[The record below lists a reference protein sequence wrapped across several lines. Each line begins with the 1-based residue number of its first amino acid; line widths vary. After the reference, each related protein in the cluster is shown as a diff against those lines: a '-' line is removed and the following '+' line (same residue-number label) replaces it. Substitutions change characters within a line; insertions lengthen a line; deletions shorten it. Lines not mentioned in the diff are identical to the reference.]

1 MHLRSLR
8 ALLLLAF
15 VLAMADHAC
24 AQVTLT
30 GMVADS
36 ATMQPM
42 LDVNITIKRSGKG
55 TVSDARGYFSLDANG
70 TDTLIFSRV
79 GYYTK
84 VRPVKWVKEVVIIFL
99 TEEHK
104 TLQPVVI
111 ESETL
116 MPWLKKLPPESPWK
130 NPTLN
135 KSFTE
140 TPGFQGLQTFGPGY
154 VMSGPISR
162 FSKYEKERK
171 KLKVVQRENYKARN
185 YVDIVNDPE
194 VKDKII
200 KDYNLTEEEY
210 YRLLA
215 IFNEK
220 NKDIIYEL
228 QSSELIP
235 LLFMFYGE
243 NSKKGVRSK

>member
-1 MHLRSLR
+1 MRQR
-8 ALLLLAF
+8 PVLLLLPII
-15 VLAMADHAC
+15 LILSGHAC
-24 AQVTLT
+24 AQVTVT

-42 LDVNITIKRSGKG
+42 FNVNVAIKNSGKG
-55 TVSDARGYFSLDANG
+55 TVSDARGYFSIQARD
-70 TDTLIFSRV
+70 TDTLIFSMV
-79 GYYTK
+79 GYYSK
-84 VRPVKWVKEVVIIFL
+84 VRAVKWVKEVVIIFM
-99 TEEHK
+99 TEENK
-104 TLQPVVI
+104 TLKPVVI
-111 ESETL
+111 ESEVL
-116 MPWLKKLPPESPWK
+116 IPWLKKLPPESPWK
-130 NPTLN
+130 NPTMN

-140 TPGFQGLQTFGPGY
+140 TPGFQGIQTFGPGY
-154 VMSGPISR
+154 VMKGPISR

-171 KLKVVQRENYKARN
+171 KLKEVQASNYRARG

-194 VKDKII
+194 VKDRII
-200 KDYNLTEEEY
+200 KDYNLTEAEY

-228 QSSELIP
+228 ESNELIS

-243 NSKKGVRSK
+243 NAKKK

>member
-1 MHLRSLR
+1 MH
-8 ALLLLAF
+8 ALPARPLLFAIF
-15 VLAMADHAC
+15 VIALYDHAC

-36 ATMQPM
+36 TTMQPL
-42 LDVNITIKRSGKG
+42 LDVNITIKSSGKG
-55 TVSDARGYFSLDANG
+55 TVSGARGYFSIEAG
-70 TDTLIFSRV
+70 ETDTLVFSRV
-79 GYYTK
+79 GYYTR
-84 VRPVKWVKEVVIIFL
+84 VRPVKWVKEVVIIFM

-104 TLQPVVI
+104 TLKPVVI
-111 ESETL
+111 ESEVL
-116 MPWLKKLPPESPWK
+116 IPWLKKLPPESPWK

-135 KSFTE
+135 KGFTE
-140 TPGFQGLQTFGPGY
+140 TPGFQGIQTFGPGY
-154 VMSGPISR
+154 VMKGPISR

-171 KLKVVQRENYKARN
+171 KLKEVQQQNYKARD

-194 VKDKII
+194 VKDRII

-228 QSSELIP
+228 QSNDLIS
-235 LLFMFYGE
+235 LLFIFYGE
-243 NSKKGVRSK
+243 NAKKK